1 MATRYAFDAA
11 EEEAAGGNDDVLLPP
26 PEAARQVCVFVL
38 ALARRCAYVCV
49 RPDRSGLPPF
59 LVLV

>member
-38 ALARRCAYVCV
+38 ALAQGVRTYVFDQTARDC
-49 RPDRSGLPPF
+49 RPSWC
-59 LVLV
+59 